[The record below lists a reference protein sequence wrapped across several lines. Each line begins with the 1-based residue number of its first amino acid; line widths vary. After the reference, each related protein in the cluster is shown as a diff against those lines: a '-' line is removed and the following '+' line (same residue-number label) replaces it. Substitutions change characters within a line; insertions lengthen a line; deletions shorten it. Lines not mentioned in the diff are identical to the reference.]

1 MIKIIW
7 TIILSTF
14 LFLFSQPS
22 FSKEIPQK
30 NLDNLITKVSKKF
43 SRTYCNTSNF
53 GISEEGAME
62 FAIGETYKE
71 FSKNKLI
78 DLIDMNKLSSKIVT
92 NVEKECQIFD
102 FPVEE
107 LSKLDFDKKT
117 GKE

>member
-7 TIILSTF
+7 TIILSSF
-14 LFLFSQPS
+14 LFLFSQPT
-22 FSKEIPQK
+22 FSKDISQK
-30 NLDNLITKVSKKF
+30 NIDNLTTKVSKKF

-78 DLIDMNKLSSKIVT
+78 SLIDMKKLGSIIVT
-92 NVEKECQIFD
+92 NIEKECQIYD
-102 FPVEE
+102 FPVDQ
-107 LSKLDFDKKT
+107 LSKLNFEEKT
-117 GKE
+117 

>member
-7 TIILSTF
+7 IAILSSFIF
-14 LFLFSQPS
+14 LSSHPA
-22 FSKEIPQK
+22 FSKEISQN
-30 NLDNLITKVSKKF
+30 NLDNLATKVSKKF

-62 FAIGETYKE
+62 FAIGETFKE

-78 DLIDMNKLSSKIVT
+78 KFVDLKQINSKIVT
-92 NVEKECQIFD
+92 NLERECQIYD

-107 LSKLDFDKKT
+107 LSRLNFNK
-117 GKE
+117 

>member
-7 TIILSTF
+7 TIILSSF
-14 LFLFSQPS
+14 LFLFSQPTY
-22 FSKEIPQK
+22 SKEISQK
-30 NLDNLITKVSKKF
+30 NLDNLTTKVSKKF

-78 DLIDMNKLSSKIVT
+78 TLIDMKKLSSKIVT
-92 NVEKECQIFD
+92 NIEKECQIFD
-102 FPVEE
+102 FPVDE
-107 LSKLDFDKKT
+107 LSKLNF
-117 GKE
+117 KEKS

>member
-7 TIILSTF
+7 TIILSSF
-14 LFLFSQPS
+14 LFLFSQPT
-22 FSKEIPQK
+22 FSKDISQK
-30 NLDNLITKVSKKF
+30 NIDNLTTKVSKKF

-78 DLIDMNKLSSKIVT
+78 SLIDMKKLGSIIVT
-92 NVEKECQIFD
+92 NIEKECQIYD
-102 FPVEE
+102 FPVDQ
-107 LSKLDFDKKT
+107 LSKLNFEERT
-117 GKE
+117 